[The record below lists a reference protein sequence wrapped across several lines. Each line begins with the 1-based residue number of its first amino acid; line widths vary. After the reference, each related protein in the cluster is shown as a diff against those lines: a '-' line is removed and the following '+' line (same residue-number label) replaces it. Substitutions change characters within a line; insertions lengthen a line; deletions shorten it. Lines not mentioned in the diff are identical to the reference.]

1 MSHRVPRHFLP
12 FVLSAILSLLVTPCS
27 VAQSPMPSPTVI
39 AKGKNGRPLTQDD
52 LIEIFTQH
60 LNWIK
65 SGGSEG
71 KEADLKGFELDQV
84 KLKPLISAAMDKSG
98 FTQLF
103 NFVEKAYGVR
113 HLTTSGFLPDL
124 DLRGATLYEWDFSDV
139 SLMRARFE
147 GARLTSLVAHQAGFN
162 DARFNGAHIFRC
174 DFTGAFLG
182 AADLSFAQCN
192 DSDFSGAQ
200 LTKTVWRHAR
210 IRGVQF
216 KDADL
221 STADLTD
228 ASYEPKLNSIPYIP
242 SLATTRGLS
251 ELRFETSAAALV
263 ELRGALRDGGLHQQ
277 EREVNYSI
285 QRQRWRN
292 AKASHRVVE
301 HWFQY
306 VFFDLTCKYG
316 MDPGLP
322 LRILGAATFVFAIP
336 YLIAILFRKRWKQSG
351 IWAVRIKETVN
362 KPERKT
368 RALAVAVCPWTA
380 STWRGKLSAAFRAV
394 RIAIFFSL
402 LSAFSIGFREINVR
416 SWISRLQP
424 REYTLR
430 GTGWVRGLAGFQ
442 SLLSVYLLA
451 LWILTYFGRP
461 FE

>member
-1 MSHRVPRHFLP
+1 MSHRVPSPFFLP
-12 FVLSAILSLLVTPCS
+12 FWLAAVLSVSGTPWS
-27 VAQSPMPSPTVI
+27 AAQSATPSPIYI
-39 AKGKNGRPLTQDD
+39 AKGKDGSLLTQDD

-60 LNWIK
+60 LRWQK
-65 SGGSEG
+65 SRGQEG
-71 KEADLKGFELDQV
+71 KEADLKGFYLAGV
-84 KLKPLISAAMDKSG
+84 KLNPLVAKA
-98 FTQLF
+98 
-103 NFVEKAYGVR
+103 VEKSEFIRLFSFIRPDFTEFA
-113 HLTTSGFLPDL
+113 LLPDL
-124 DLRGATLYEWDFSDV
+124 DLHGATLTRWDLSDV
-139 SLMRARFE
+139 DLGRANL
-147 GARLTSLVAHQAGFN
+147 ANATLSWLVAHQAGFS
-162 DARFNGAHIFRC
+162 DARFNYAHIFRC
-174 DFTGAFLG
+174 NFTEAYFES
-182 AADLSFAQCN
+182 ADLSFADCI
-192 DSDFSGAQ
+192 DSDFSGAR
-200 LTKTVWRHAR
+200 LIKTVFRHAR
-210 IRGVQF
+210 IRGGYF

-221 STADLTD
+221 SLADLTEV
-228 ASYEPKLNSIPYIP
+228 SYEPKLNSIPYIP

-263 ELRGALRDGGLHQQ
+263 ELRGALRDAGLRQQ

-292 AKASHRVVE
+292 AKESHRVIE
-301 HWFQY
+301 PWFQY

-322 LRILGAATFVFAIP
+322 LRILGAGIFVFAIP
-336 YLIAILFRKRWKQSG
+336 YLIAILFRKRLKQSG

-368 RALAVAVCPWTA
+368 RPLIVAFCPWTA
-380 STWRGKLSAAFRAV
+380 STWGEKLRAAFRAV
-394 RIAIFFSL
+394 RAAIFFSL

-416 SWISRLQP
+416 SWISRLQS

-442 SLLSVYLLA
+442 SLLSVYLLG